1 MTLVVSLVVAC
12 AMQAGATK
20 PAPPAPP
27 PPGPN
32 LIRVYVDAGGDDD
45 PALKTSVKDLAEAI
59 ADRKKSLASVDDEDK
74 ADVTVQVIRR
84 TTDTP
89 KVVIGMGSRPG
100 EPPGG
105 TMPAKTGKLQV
116 QVRFQAMQVS
126 LENKN
131 KAYDNPRGWK
141 STAEDLAEQIDKW
154 VGQYRAEIIK
164 SRR

>member
-1 MTLVVSLVVAC
+1 MILVVSLVVVCVA
-12 AMQAGATK
+12 QAGATK

-27 PPGPN
+27 PPNPN
-32 LIRVYVDAGGDDD
+32 LIRIHVDAGADSEPGLR
-45 PALKTSVKDLAEAI
+45 ASVKDLAEAI
-59 ADRKKSLASVDDEDK
+59 ADKKKSLASVDEDK
-74 ADVTVQVIRR
+74 ADVTVEVVQRVV
-84 TTDTP
+84 DVP

-105 TMPAKTGKLQV
+105 VMPLKTGKLRV
-116 QVRFQAMQVS
+116 ELRFGEMQVS

-141 STAEDLAEQIDKW
+141 SAAEDLAEQIDKW